1 MPGHERFVKNLLAGA
16 AGIDLVL
23 LVVAADEGV
32 MPQTREHLAILELLG
47 VQTGI
52 VVITKTDLVEAE
64 MVELVEGDIAE
75 ALAGT
80 FLATAPRVR
89 VSAQTGQGLA
99 ELRRSIAE
107 AVKAA
112 PPRPR
117 RNFSRLP
124 VDRALPAF
132 GHCRHRHPPTVP
144 GGRGPGP
151 ADAGEIRPD
160 RQLQVHGAQSRSRT
174 GTAGGGKPGRHRAPD
189 VRRTSSFAGP
199 GGGQDCR
206 LPAPAHG
213 AAL

>member
-1 MPGHERFVKNLLAGA
+1 
-16 AGIDLVL
+16 
-23 LVVAADEGV
+23 

-64 MVELVEGDIAE
+64 MVELVEEDIAE

-124 VDRALPAF
+124 VDRAFVLKGF
-132 GHCRHRHPPTVP
+132 GTV
-144 GGRGPGP
+144 
-151 ADAGEIRPD
+151 
-160 RQLQVHGAQSRSRT
+160 VT
-174 GTAGGGKPGRHRAPD
+174 GTLLDGPLEEGDQVLLMPGRFRPGFASSRCTAPM
-189 VRRTSSFAGP
+189 SP
-199 GGGQDCR
+199 
-206 LPAPAHG
+206 
-213 AAL
+213 